1 MSHTLVSQPH
11 SINALRPVGLL
22 IFRPP
27 YRVHDTIRE
36 AVLTCAQKLTQLN
49 LLHGTKKSG
58 KEKKVKPMADML
70 RSIGITVRG
79 IREVSPEEEK
89 KRFKPGVKE

>member
-1 MSHTLVSQPH
+1 
-11 SINALRPVGLL
+11 
-22 IFRPP
+22 
-27 YRVHDTIRE
+27 
-36 AVLTCAQKLTQLN
+36 
-49 LLHGTKKSG
+49 
-58 KEKKVKPMADML
+58 MADML